1 MQEMKKSLFNSLIKF
16 GFIVCFFSFT
26 ELISCRDKDVEA
38 LVETIPPPNDS
49 GELPYLRITTA
60 RMIKNEPKVSGN
72 LILFENHENVFS
84 TQIGIEYRGST
95 SFRLSDKKSFGF
107 EIWDE
112 QKAGIDAS
120 ILGFPEEEDWILTG
134 HVFKASESIIFD
146 PSLMHHY
153 IGYTLYRSM
162 GRYASRTKYVELEVN
177 EDYLGA
183 YLLMEKLKRDKNRLD
198 IAKLS
203 SVDNAL
209 PEVSGGYILKIDK
222 TTGGD
227 VATDQSLSYYEENWE
242 DDARYSE
249 EISFRSKYD
258 INGNLVLGPAFD
270 PPYHD
275 NQYLETYFLYEYPK
289 ADQITSQQKEY
300 IQKYIEEFE
309 TALLND
315 DFSSHDRLYTDYID
329 LNSFIDFFIINEI
342 TSNVDGYRLST
353 YLHKDRNQKLK
364 MGPIWD
370 LNIGY
375 NRQERVPTTD
385 WIVNYNKYVER
396 DAWMVPFWWPRLLQD
411 PIFQQQLKTRW
422 QLLRSSKLS
431 NSSVLNL
438 VQNTADY
445 LIENGTIDRNYKRW
459 SGIDVDYPSV
469 IDDLKIHLEQRL
481 DWMDLQ
487 INAF

>member
-1 MQEMKKSLFNSLIKF
+1 M
-16 GFIVCFFSFT
+16 
-26 ELISCRDKDVEA
+26 RVE
-38 LVETIPPPNDS
+38 
-49 GELPYLRITTA
+49 
-60 RMIKNEPKVSGN
+60 
-72 LILFENHENVFS
+72 H
-84 TQIGIEYRGST
+84 
-95 SFRLSDKKSFGF
+95 
-107 EIWDE
+107 
-112 QKAGIDAS
+112 
-120 ILGFPEEEDWILTG
+120 
-134 HVFKASESIIFD
+134 
-146 PSLMHHY
+146 
-153 IGYTLYRSM
+153 
-162 GRYASRTKYVELEVN
+162 KYVELEVN
-177 EDYLGA
+177 DDYLGA
-183 YLLMEKLKRDKNRLD
+183 YLLMEKLKRDKNRMD

-203 SVDNAL
+203 SVDNLL

-227 VATDQSLSYYEENWE
+227 VATDQSLSYYEENWT

-258 INGNLVLGPAFD
+258 INENLVLGPAFD
-270 PPYHD
+270 PPYHE

-353 YLHKDRNQKLK
+353 YLHKDRDQKLR

-411 PIFQQQLKTRW
+411 SIFQQQLKVRW
-422 QLLRSSKLS
+422 QLLRSSELS

-445 LIENGTIDRNYKRW
+445 LIENGTVDRNYKRW